1 MSDPAGDPVND
12 SGGDAR
18 EAEVEE
24 LEADIARTR
33 RSLGENVEALAFRLN
48 PDRIKEAFH
57 SQTEKALTGAQEAIV
72 DSVHDVTDRVTER
85 TRAAGQGF
93 FDMVSRHPLPTALIG
108 AGIVLLAAGGG
119 VGLRRSGDDDEYVG
133 YGGSY
138 SYGEGDGG
146 TYSGGTYGGGDYS
159 GYVRPAFGGEPSA
172 ASGYTEPDYG
182 TRSRSPGSAQYGA
195 QYSAYDSAGGYD
207 AAYDAETPNYPAGS
221 GYTAGYGGS
230 SAYGSSYAGDDSRL
244 RDRAAGGA
252 KRAGRGLTGFIES
265 QPLVAGL
272 VTAAIG
278 ALIGI
283 ALPGTRRE
291 DELMGGARDNLASQA
306 REAAGRAREVA
317 QKSFDEAKET
327 AKQEFGKLGEEVR
340 AGGERVVQEGQE
352 AAKKVADT
360 AKETAKETAKSEP
373 NKKS

>member
-1 MSDPAGDPVND
+1 MSGPN
-12 SGGDAR
+12 GDAR
-18 EAEVEE
+18 EAEAEG

-48 PDRIKEAFH
+48 PDRLKEAFH
-57 SQTEKALTGAQEAIV
+57 AETEKAFNGAQEAIV
-72 DSVHDVTDRVTER
+72 DSVHDVTERVTER

-108 AGIVLLAAGGG
+108 AGIALLAAGGG
-119 VGLRRSGDDDEYVG
+119 VGLRRSGRDDDYVG
-133 YGGSY
+133 YDYGGRY
-138 SYGEGDGG
+138 SYGEGD
-146 TYSGGTYGGGDYS
+146 YSSGDYS
-159 GYVRPAFGGEPSA
+159 GYVRPAFGSEPSA

-182 TRSRSPGSAQYGA
+182 ARSRYPSSAQGYGS
-195 QYSAYDSAGGYD
+195 YSAYDSAGGYD
-207 AAYDAETPNYPAGS
+207 AAYDAETQSVPAGS

-230 SAYGSSYAGDDSRL
+230 DAYGGSHAGDDSRL
-244 RDRAAGGA
+244 RDRAAGRA
-252 KRAGRGLTGFIES
+252 KRAGRGLTDFIES

-278 ALIGI
+278 ALVGI

-317 QKSFDEAKET
+317 QKTFDEAKET
-327 AKQEFGKLGEEVR
+327 AKQEFDKIGEEVR
-340 AGGERVVQEGQE
+340 AGGERVVQESQE
-352 AAKKVADT
+352 AAKKVADS
-360 AKETAKETAKSEP
+360 AKETAKSEA

>member
-1 MSDPAGDPVND
+1 MSGPGKNA
-12 SGGDAR
+12 A
-18 EAEVEE
+18 EAEVEG

-33 RSLGENVEALAFRLN
+33 RSLGGNVEALAFKLN
-48 PDRIKEAFH
+48 PDRLKAELH
-57 SQTEKALTGAQEAIV
+57 LQTEKALTGAQEAIV

-119 VGLRRSGDDDEYVG
+119 VGLRRSGEDDDEYVG

-138 SYGEGDGG
+138 SYGEGD
-146 TYSGGTYGGGDYS
+146 SGTYGGGDYS

-172 ASGYTEPDYG
+172 ASG
-182 TRSRSPGSAQYGA
+182 
-195 QYSAYDSAGGYD
+195 YSAYDSAGGYD

-230 SAYGSSYAGDDSRL
+230 ETYGGGKAYAGDDSRL
-244 RDRAAGGA
+244 RDRAAGRA
-252 KRAGRGLTGFIES
+252 KQAGRGLGGFIES

-272 VTAAIG
+272 VTAAVG
-278 ALIGI
+278 ALIGV

-317 QKSFDEAKET
+317 QKTFDEAKET
-327 AKQEFGKLGEEVR
+327 AKQEFGKIGEEVR
-340 AGGERVVQEGQE
+340 AGGERIVQEGQE

-360 AKETAKETAKSEP
+360 AKETAKNEA

>member
-1 MSDPAGDPVND
+1 MSEPGKNPA
-12 SGGDAR
+12 
-18 EAEVEE
+18 EAAVEG
-24 LEADIARTR
+24 LEADISRTR
-33 RSLGENVEALAFRLN
+33 RSLGENVEALAAKLN

-57 SQTEKALTGAQEAIV
+57 AETEKALTGAQEAIV

-119 VGLRRSGDDDEYVG
+119 VGLRRSSEDDDEYVG
-133 YGGSY
+133 YRG
-138 SYGEGDGG
+138 SYGEGDGN
-146 TYSGGTYGGGDYS
+146 TYGGSTYGGGDYS
-159 GYVRPAFGGEPSA
+159 GYVRPAFGSEPSA

-182 TRSRSPGSAQYGA
+182 ARSRSPGSAQSGGSA

-230 SAYGSSYAGDDSRL
+230 ETYGSRGSYSGDDSGL
-244 RDRAAGGA
+244 RDRAAGRA
-252 KRAGRGLTGFIES
+252 KRAGRGLSGFIES

-272 VTAAIG
+272 VTAAVG

-317 QKSFDEAKET
+317 QKSFDEARET
-327 AKQEFGKLGEEVR
+327 AKQEFGKIGEEVR
-340 AGGERVVQEGQE
+340 AGGERVMQEGQE
-352 AAKKVADT
+352 AAKKVADS
-360 AKETAKETAKSEP
+360 AKETAKETAKSES